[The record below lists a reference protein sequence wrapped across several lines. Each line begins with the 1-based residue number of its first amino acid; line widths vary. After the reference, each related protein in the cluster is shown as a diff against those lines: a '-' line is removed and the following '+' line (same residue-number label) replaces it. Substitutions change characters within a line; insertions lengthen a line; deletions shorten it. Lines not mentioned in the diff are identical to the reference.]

1 MGKNLIFKG
10 SWKCSNPTTIESK
23 IRSVRNFIIF
33 SYNNFYIWLPP
44 LLIFFIAKA
53 IWIDIMNNLSFVII
67 YLSPDQITN
76 KSSSETL
83 FGFKN
88 TKPKMTFDKVIYSEY
103 DVVFRLVFYLLPV
116 EFSSY
121 WNSCFISFTKF
132 VKFFDRWKNR
142 TSKKEDQKHWKKRR
156 KSRRLEG

>member
-1 MGKNLIFKG
+1 
-10 SWKCSNPTTIESK
+10 
-23 IRSVRNFIIF
+23 
-33 SYNNFYIWLPP
+33 
-44 LLIFFIAKA
+44 
-53 IWIDIMNNLSFVII
+53 MNNLSFVII

-88 TKPKMTFDKVIYSEY
+88 TKSKMTFDKVIYSEY

-121 WNSCFISFTKF
+121 
-132 VKFFDRWKNR
+132 
-142 TSKKEDQKHWKKRR
+142 
-156 KSRRLEG
+156 